1 MPGELHD
8 LTALDAGAA
17 IAAGEIGIQQLTA
30 HFLARVERLGEALGS
45 FVTPTPDEAA
55 RAAARLAAAGRPA
68 DAGPLWGVPTA
79 IKDLHAT
86 AGVPTAFGSAAMAGF
101 TPEHSDEVVLRLER
115 AGLPSLGKTTTP
127 EVGLPCYTEPE
138 GMPPAVTPF
147 DTTRMAGGS
156 SGGAAVAVAAG
167 LVPVALGSDGGGSIR
182 IPASCCG
189 LVGLKPSRGRV
200 SSAPMVGDGSGLAAI
215 GPLARTVR
223 DAAAFLDVIAGPAV
237 GDPTWAP
244 PPDAT
249 FLDACDDLLARPR
262 RLRIARFA
270 TPVVAETDVH
280 PDCLAAYDDLARV
293 LEGLG
298 HEVVDI
304 DAPLGPDA
312 VATFETVWSV
322 GAAGAEAMVPE
333 AQRHLLRP
341 LTRWLAARGRAVDAV
356 GYSQALAG
364 MRTHAATAVQRL
376 DAYDAVLTP
385 TLSQPPLQVGA
396 LRDDENPSADFEAQ
410 KRFTPWTSL
419 WNVCGL
425 PAVSMPV
432 HWTDDGLPVGAML
445 AGRPAGDAALLAL
458 AAQVEAAY
466 ADRGAVWKDVHPP
479 SWTDIPG

>member
-1 MPGELHD
+1 MTELHD
-8 LTALDAGAA
+8 LTALEAGAA
-17 IAAGEIGIQQLTA
+17 IAAGDLDVAELTT
-30 HFLARVERLGEALGS
+30 HFTARVAAHGRSLGA
-45 FVTPTPDEAA
+45 FVTPTPDAA
-55 RAAARLAAAGRPA
+55 LDVARRLADGGRPT
-68 DAGPLWGVPTA
+68 DAAPLWGVPTA

-86 AGVPTAFGSAAMAGF
+86 AGVPTSFGSAAMAGF
-101 TPEHSDEVVLRLER
+101 VPEHSDEVVLRLER

-138 GMPPAVTPF
+138 GTPPAVTPF

-200 SSAPMVGDGSGLAAI
+200 TSAPMVGDGSGLAAI

-223 DAAAFLDVIAGPAV
+223 DAAAFLDVIAGPAL

-244 PPDAT
+244 PAET
-249 FLDACDDLLARPR
+249 SFLAACDDLDRHPQ

-270 TPVVAETDVH
+270 TPVVAETEVH
-280 PDCLAAYDDLARV
+280 PACLAAYDDLARV

-298 HEVVDI
+298 HEIVDV
-304 DAPLGPDA
+304 DAPLGLDA

-322 GAAGAEAMVPE
+322 GAAGAESMVPE
-333 AQRHLLRP
+333 ERRELLRP

-364 MRTHAATAVQRL
+364 MRSHAATAIQRL

-385 TLSQPPLQVGA
+385 TLSQPPMPVGA
-396 LRDDENPSADFEAQ
+396 LRDDDDPAADFEAQ

-425 PAVSMPV
+425 PSVSLPV

-458 AAQVEAAY
+458 AAQVEQAY
-466 ADRGAVWKDVHPP
+466 ADRGQVWKDVHPP
-479 SWTDIPG
+479 SWADSVG